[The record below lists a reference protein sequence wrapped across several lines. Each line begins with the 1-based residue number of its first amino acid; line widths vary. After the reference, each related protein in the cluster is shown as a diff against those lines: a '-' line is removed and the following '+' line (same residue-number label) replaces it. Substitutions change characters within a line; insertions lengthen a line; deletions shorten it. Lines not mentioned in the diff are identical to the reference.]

1 MARRAATES
10 KETKKSER
18 TRVRILDAAARMFRR
33 KGYAATT
40 LNEIARLADLRA
52 ASIYYHFGSKDE
64 IFGQVLDIG
73 IDRIHDAVR
82 CRVDAMPAEASH
94 RQRLRMAVEVH
105 LATLLQHSDY
115 TAANIINFGLAPD
128 AIRRRHHR
136 HREAYGDFWRKLLR
150 DARRHGAIARNTDI
164 SLLRLFLIGALNWS
178 QEWYDA
184 DGKSIKRLANEIC
197 GFVFDG
203 VEPD

>member
-64 IFGQVLDIG
+64 IFGEVLDIG
-73 IDRIHDAVR
+73 IDRIHEEVRDAV
-82 CRVDAMPAEASH
+82 AKAPAEADYRRKVH
-94 RQRLRMAVEVH
+94 IAVEAH
-105 LATLLQHSDY
+105 LATLLRHSDY
-115 TAANIINFGLAPD
+115 TAANIINYGLAPD
-128 AIRRRHHR
+128 PIRRRHHDR
-136 HREAYGDFWRKLLR
+136 REAYGDF
-150 DARRHGAIARNTDI
+150 
-164 SLLRLFLIGALNWS
+164 
-178 QEWYDA
+178 
-184 DGKSIKRLANEIC
+184 
-197 GFVFDG
+197 
-203 VEPD
+203 